1 MTRFAD
7 NSAGVGGGSFG
18 VAVDMGAS
26 HIRFVLANE
35 EAEVLG
41 EIRDRVLSQN
51 GPQGILHQIRDGIER
66 LLAPLPNRE
75 GFRGIAIGVPS
86 AVQPKSGQ
94 IIDANNVPGWREVD
108 LGQDLEAYFAAPV
121 YLDNDANMAA
131 IGEHWRGTA
140 KDLDN
145 FVFVA
150 VGTGLGSGLFMNGRI
165 CRGRLGAAGEIFRMN
180 LDWSRWEEDF
190 PDTGYFERYVSG
202 MGLAME
208 GRAVLAGGNGTR
220 ATSLADE
227 RDARFV
233 FEAMERGDAQ
243 AERLAD
249 RCFTIL
255 GVGVANLISVLDPE
269 LIVFNGGLVRGAPEK
284 MLATVDRV
292 VRKIHPNPPPIKMSS
307 LGDRAQIWGALCT
320 LLYPEKQSVIRASE
334 LAR

>member
-1 MTRFAD
+1 MNRFAE
-7 NSAGVGGGSFG
+7 NSAGSPNAGFG

-41 EIRDRVLSQN
+41 EIRDRVLSQS

-66 LLAPLPNRE
+66 LLAPLPSRAE
-75 GFRGIAIGVPS
+75 FRGIAIGVPG
-86 AVQPKSGQ
+86 AVQPKNGQ
-94 IIDANNVPGWREVD
+94 IIDANNVPGWHEVD
-108 LGQDLEAYFAAPV
+108 LGQDLETHFAAPV

-131 IGEHWRGTA
+131 IGEHWRGVA
-140 KDLDN
+140 KGIDN

-150 VGTGLGSGLFMNGRI
+150 LGTGVGAGLIINGRI

-202 MGLAME
+202 MGLALE
-208 GRAVLAGGNGTR
+208 GRAAGNGTR
-220 ATSLADE
+220 VTSLADE
-227 RDARFV
+227 RDARFI

-243 AERLAD
+243 AEILVD
-249 RCFTIL
+249 RCFTML
-255 GVGVANLISVLDPE
+255 GVGTANLISVLDPE
-269 LIVFNGGLVRGAPEK
+269 LIVFNGGLVRGAPER
-284 MLATVDRV
+284 MLVTVDRV
-292 VRKIHPNPPPIKMSS
+292 VRKIHPNPPPVKLSS

-320 LLYPEKQSVIRASE
+320 LLYPEKQPVIRASE
-334 LAR
+334 FAK

>member
-1 MTRFAD
+1 MNRFGE
-7 NSAGVGGGSFG
+7 NSGSSLG

-35 EAEVLG
+35 QAEVLG
-41 EIRDRVLSQN
+41 EIRDRVIVQG
-51 GPQGILHQIRDGIER
+51 GPQGIVDQIRDGIAR

-75 GFRGIAIGVPS
+75 GFRGIAIGVPG
-86 AVQPKSGQ
+86 AVQPKNGR
-94 IIDANNVPGWREVD
+94 IIDANNVPGWQEID
-108 LGQDLEAYFAAPV
+108 LGLDLEARFNAPV

-131 IGEHWRGTA
+131 LGEHWRGVA
-140 KDLDN
+140 KGVDN

-150 VGTGLGSGLFMNGRI
+150 LGTGVGAGVMFNGQI

-180 LDWSRWEEDF
+180 LEWPRWEESF

-202 MGLAME
+202 MGLAMD
-208 GRAVLAGGNGTR
+208 GHKFLASGNGAR
-220 ATSLADE
+220 PASLAEE

-243 AERLAD
+243 AEALIE

-269 LIVFNGGLVRGAPEK
+269 LIVFNGGLVRGAPEQ

-292 VRKIHPNPPPIKMSS
+292 VRHIHPNPPPIKMSS

-320 LLYPEKQSVIRASE
+320 LLYPEQQSVIRASE
-334 LAR
+334 LAK

>member
-1 MTRFAD
+1 MNRFAE
-7 NSAGVGGGSFG
+7 NPAGSPKAGFG

-35 EAEVLG
+35 EAEVLR
-41 EIRDRVLSQN
+41 EIRDRVLSQS

-66 LLAPLPNRE
+66 LLAPLPGRE
-75 GFRGIAIGVPS
+75 GFRGIAIGIPG
-86 AVQPKSGQ
+86 AVQPKNGQ
-94 IIDANNVPGWREVD
+94 IIDANNVPGWHEVD
-108 LGQDLEAYFAAPV
+108 LGQDLETHFAAPV

-131 IGEHWRGTA
+131 IGEHWRGIA
-140 KDLDN
+140 KGVDN

-150 VGTGLGSGLFMNGRI
+150 LGTGVGAGLIINGRI

-202 MGLAME
+202 MGLALE
-208 GRAVLAGGNGTR
+208 GRKVLGTGNGTR
-220 ATSLADE
+220 IASLADE

-243 AERLAD
+243 TEKLVE

-255 GVGVANLISVLDPE
+255 GVGVANLISVLDPD
-269 LIVFNGGLVRGAPEK
+269 LIVFNGGLVRGATER

-292 VRKIHPNPPPIKMSS
+292 VRKIHPNPPLVTLSS

-320 LLYPEKQSVIRASE
+320 LLYPEKQPVIRASE
-334 LAR
+334 FAK

>member
-1 MTRFAD
+1 MSG
-7 NSAGVGGGSFG
+7 SAFG

-35 EAEVLG
+35 QAEVLG
-41 EIRDRVLSQN
+41 EIRDRVIVQG
-51 GPQGILHQIRDGIER
+51 GPQGILNQIRDGITR
-66 LLAPLPNRE
+66 LLAPLPSRE
-75 GFRGIAIGVPS
+75 GFRGIAIGVPG
-86 AVQPKSGQ
+86 AVQPKNGR
-94 IIDANNVPGWREVD
+94 IIDANNVPGWHEAD
-108 LGQDLEAYFAAPV
+108 LGQELEAHFEAPV

-131 IGEHWRGTA
+131 LGEHWRGVA
-140 KDLDN
+140 KGADN
-145 FVFVA
+145 FVFIA
-150 VGTGLGSGLFMNGRI
+150 LGTGVGAGLMLDGRI

-180 LDWSRWEEDF
+180 LEWPRWEEDF

-208 GRAVLAGGNGTR
+208 GRKALSGGNGMR
-220 ATSLADE
+220 VANLPDE

-233 FEAMERGDAQ
+233 FEAMERGDPQ
-243 AERLAD
+243 AEALIE
-249 RCFTIL
+249 RCFTML

-292 VRKIHPNPPPIKMSS
+292 VRRIHANPPEIKTSS

-320 LLYPEKQSVIRASE
+320 LLYPEQQPVIRVSA
-334 LAR
+334 LVK